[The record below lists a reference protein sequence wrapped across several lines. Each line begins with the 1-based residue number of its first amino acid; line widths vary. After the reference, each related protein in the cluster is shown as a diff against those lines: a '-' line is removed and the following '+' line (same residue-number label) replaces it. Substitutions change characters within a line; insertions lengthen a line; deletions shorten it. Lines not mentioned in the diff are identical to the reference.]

1 MGTKLGTKKILTQ
14 FKAYQSP
21 RCLTV
26 NHHSPALLKGAL
38 AIRKRKCDGPSN
50 LKNLR
55 RRLVGPGALPDI
67 PDRAP
72 PHCSPCKSLGHCI
85 QLCSPT
91 LLSGCVFVCILVF
104 AKPLHAA
111 RRAMAAASAAALA
124 GSSSNHFPAFN
135 QILSPSLCETNWG
148 YPISFPP

>member
-14 FKAYQSP
+14 YKAYQGP

-38 AIRKRKCDGPSN
+38 AIRKRKCDRPSN

-91 LLSGCVFVCILVF
+91 LLSRCVCILVF

-135 QILSPSLCETNWG
+135 QIRSPSLCETNRG